1 MINITKSKAMKF
13 HELTS
18 SSSLELELRLLC
30 KSGSLLTSLF
40 DSESEVV
47 LGGKLV
53 GGWVEVGG

>member
-1 MINITKSKAMKF
+1 MKF